1 MARTRAQTRLH
12 DAALRIFAEGGSTQ
26 VSVSELA
33 QEAGMARG
41 TVYNN
46 LGATGDLFEE
56 IAASLVDEMHR
67 RTTAT
72 YAQIDDPARRLAIGI
87 RLFVQRAHSEPD
99 WGRFI
104 LRFAYSSKT
113 LQRMWAGPPAA
124 DLQAGL
130 ETGRY
135 SIDPSIAEAVL
146 ATITGA
152 CLSAMFLVLEG
163 QRTWRDAGSDA
174 AEFVLRGLGLPAPVA
189 AEIASSELPPLAK

>member
-12 DAALRIFAEGGSTQ
+12 DAALRIFAERGSTE
-26 VSVSELA
+26 VSVSDLA

-46 LGATGDLFEE
+46 LGTTGELFEE
-56 IAASLVDEMHR
+56 IAANLVDEMHR
-67 RTTAT
+67 RTMAS
-72 YAQIDDPARRLAIGI
+72 YAHVDDPARRLAIGI

-113 LQRMWAGPPAA
+113 LQRMWTGAPAA
-124 DLQAGL
+124 DLEAGL
-130 ETGRY
+130 EAGRY
-135 SIDPSIAEAVL
+135 SIDASKAETVL

-163 QRTWRDAGSDA
+163 HRTWRDAGSDA
-174 AEFVLRGLGLPAPVA
+174 AEFLLRGLGLPAPAA
-189 AEIASSELPPLAK
+189 AEIATSELPLLAK

>member
-1 MARTRAQTRLH
+1 M
-12 DAALRIFAEGGSTQ
+12 
-26 VSVSELA
+26 SELA

-46 LGATGDLFEE
+46 LGTTGDLFEE
-56 IAASLVDEMHR
+56 IAANLVDEMHR
-67 RTTAT
+67 RTTAS
-72 YAQIDDPARRLAIGI
+72 YAHVDDPAGRLAIGI

-113 LQRMWAGPPAA
+113 LQRMWSGPPEA

-130 ETGRY
+130 DTGRY
-135 SIDPSIAEAVL
+135 SIDSSKAEAVL

-163 QRTWRDAGSDA
+163 HKTWRDSGSDA
-174 AEFVLRGLGLPAPVA
+174 AEFVLRGLGLPAPAA
-189 AEIASSELPPLAK
+189 AEIATSELPLLAK